1 MKRERSTPNYKVRFF
16 LSLTYLS
23 LLLSIQSRAQ
33 SSFTDSN
40 LPIVIINTDSNG
52 DIPDSP
58 KILSTMKII
67 SKGVGERN
75 FVSDQSNPLA
85 LNYNGRIEIEVR
97 GSSSQALAKKQYSLT
112 TLLSDNKSNNNISL
126 LGMPK
131 DNDWVLNGLAFDPS
145 FIRDF
150 ISYELSRRIGEY
162 APRTKYCEVII
173 NGDYKGLYLLQEKI
187 KVDGSRVDIS
197 KIKPEDNNLPQ
208 LTGGYITKA
217 DKVSGSDVSAWK
229 MSSYIGTND
238 VDYIHE
244 YPKPTAISSQQNQYI
259 KSIFEKLDATAQAGN
274 TSFSSGYPSVID
286 IPSFI
291 NFMLIN
297 ELSAN
302 VDAYQFSTFF
312 HKDQNGKLRAGPI
325 WDLNLTYGN
334 DLYFWGFDR
343 SKTDTWQFNNKD
355 NNGSKFWRNL
365 FDNTEYKCYLAKRW
379 TELTQTGMS
388 LNLANLMTVI
398 HETVATISE
407 ATIREKARWQIA
419 GDHATQIN
427 DIKNYLT
434 ARIIWMNNNI
444 GSSSNCSNVKTPALV
459 ITKIMYHPA
468 TSTKFPDSNNQEF
481 IELLNNGNEPIDLTG
496 IYFSGTGFVY
506 QFPAGSILPS
516 QGVIQLA
523 NNGVTFEK
531 LYGISAYSEFTRS
544 LSNEGQKLTLADG
557 FGNVIDEVE
566 YSNKAPWPNADGNTN
581 YLKLTNPNLDNALA
595 TNWIAS
601 TDALTTNVV
610 GIEEDD
616 HKFLEVYP
624 NPIDDIVSIVA
635 RGNINTLKVHDMKG
649 LLLETIQ
656 VDSNSFIFNM
666 NNYANGVYLLTIT
679 TADKIVV
686 RKVIKK

>member
-1 MKRERSTPNYKVRFF
+1 MKRERSTPNYKMRIF
-16 LSLTYLS
+16 LSLTYLA

-33 SSFTDSN
+33 TFTDSN
-40 LPIVIINTDSNG
+40 LPIIIINTDSNG

-58 KILSTMKII
+58 RILSTMKII

-85 LNYNGRIEIEVR
+85 LNYSGRIEIEVR
-97 GSSSQALAKKQYSLT
+97 GSSSQAIGKKQYSLT

-126 LGMPK
+126 LNLPK

-173 NGDYKGLYLLQEKI
+173 NGDYKGLYVLQEKI

-217 DKVSGSDVSAWK
+217 DKVSGSDISAWK

-238 VDYIHE
+238 VNFIHE
-244 YPKPTAISSQQNQYI
+244 FPKPSDISAQQNQYI

-274 TSFSSGYPSVID
+274 TSFSVGYPSVID
-286 IPSFI
+286 VPSFV

-334 DLYFWGFDR
+334 DLFMWNLDR
-343 SKTDTWQFNNKD
+343 SKTDKWQFNNGD
-355 NNGSKFWRNL
+355 NIGPKFWRNL
-365 FDNTEYKCYLAKRW
+365 FDNVDYKCYLAKRW
-379 TELTQTGMS
+379 TELTQIGKP
-388 LNLANLMTVI
+388 LNLTNITSLI
-398 HETVATISE
+398 DETVATISE
-407 ATIREKARWQIA
+407 ATIREKTRWQSA
-419 GDHATQIN
+419 GDHATQIIG
-427 DIKNYLT
+427 IKNYLA
-434 ARIIWMNNNI
+434 ARISWMNNNI
-444 GSSSNCSNVKTPALV
+444 GSSSNCSTVKTPPLV

-468 TSTKFPDSNNQEF
+468 TSTKFPDSNDQEF
-481 IELLNNGNEPIDLTG
+481 IEILNNGNEPIDLTG

-601 TDALTTNVV
+601 TDAISTNVV
-610 GIEEDD
+610 GIEEAD
-616 HKFLEVYP
+616 HKLLEVYP
-624 NPIDDIVSIVA
+624 NPIENIVTIIA
-635 RGNINTLKVHDMKG
+635 TENINTLKVHDMKG
-649 LLLETIQ
+649 MLLETNQ
-656 VDSNSFIFNM
+656 VDSNSFVFNM
-666 NNYANGVYLLTIT
+666 NNYPNGVYLLTIA
-679 TADKIVV
+679 TANKIVV